1 MFQGGEDASQ
11 ATCDRFNSDC
21 LHFRTRE
28 NFLSKFAGLQLK
40 GQYNRFRERFVLTWG
55 RSRPCRNAG
64 YNGV

>member
-28 NFLSKFAGLQLK
+28 NSLSEVVGLQLK
-40 GQYNRFRERFVLTWG
+40 GQ
-55 RSRPCRNAG
+55 
-64 YNGV
+64 